1 MSDGH
6 EYKRRRFRCKGW
18 NGTSVMRFL
27 VRFLGFLF
35 TAGTVVF
42 LVGVAGVAGGIWHF
56 SRDLPDY
63 SQLQDYEPPVMT
75 RVHASDGALLGEYSK
90 ERRLYLPI
98 QAMPKL
104 VTNAFL
110 AAEDKNFYE
119 HGGIDFTGMAR
130 AAVAYAQNFG
140 SNKRPQGAS
149 TITQQ
154 VAKNFLLTNEVSFTR
169 KIKEALLAM
178 RIERAYSKDRILE
191 LYLNEIYLGLGA
203 YGIAAASLV
212 YFDKSV
218 NELTI
223 AEAAY
228 LAALPKAP
236 GTLHPVRNR
245 DRSTER
251 RNYVIDRLVENGWIK
266 QADADKA
273 RKEPLVV
280 ASRSNAAHT
289 FAGEYFAEEVR
300 RDIFERYGEKKLY
313 EGGLSVRTTLD
324 PKLQVMARKTVAAGL
339 VNFDEA
345 QGWRGAMSKLDISG
359 DWGVK
364 LAEVKS
370 LSDISPWRMAVV
382 LETSDQSARIG
393 FQPGRE
399 LGGATS
405 KDRQTGL
412 ITLEGVR
419 WARAASASARGKP
432 PSAVSQILSPGD
444 VIYADPLFGKDG
456 NAVEGQYRLRQIPEV
471 SGAMVAMDPWTGRV
485 VAMVGGF
492 SFDQSQFNR
501 ATQAYRQPGSTF
513 KPLVYSAAM
522 DNGYT
527 PSTIMIDGP
536 IEIEQGQGGVWRPE
550 NFSVGSYRGPITLR
564 EALKWSVNT
573 VTVRLAQDVGMPL
586 INEYAKRFG
595 VYEELPNYLS
605 YSLGAGETTV
615 MRMVT
620 AYSMFA
626 NGGRRVKPTLIDRI
640 QDRYGRTIFRHDA
653 RECRG
658 CDAPGGW
665 KNQPEPQLVDRREQ
679 VLDSMTAYQIT
690 SMLEG
695 VVQGGTAS
703 VMREVGKPI
712 AGKTGTTSDGKDV
725 WFIGFSQDLVVG
737 LYLGYDKPRSLG
749 RAAQGGHTAA
759 PIVKDFMKL
768 ALANKPATPFKI
780 SRRHQAGPRRCQER
794 HASQPRRRG
803 RPHDPGSVQAGHRA
817 AGQLLRRWRCRPG
830 WTRATGNLARR
841 RQYHSPRNRP
851 ALLADCALRRT
862 PLHPSDIIR
871 K

>member
-1 MSDGH
+1 LII
-6 EYKRRRFRCKGW
+6 
-18 NGTSVMRFL
+18 RFL
-27 VRFLGFLF
+27 LRFTGFLF
-35 TAGTVVF
+35 AAGSVVF
-42 LVGVAGVAGGIWHF
+42 LVGVAGIAAGIWHF
-56 SRDLPDY
+56 SKDLPDY
-63 SQLQDYEPPVMT
+63 SQLQNYEPPVMT
-75 RVHASDGALLGEYSK
+75 RVHASDGALLGEYAK

-130 AAVAYAQNFG
+130 AAVVYAQNLG

-218 NELTI
+218 NELTV

-251 RNYVIDRLVENGWIK
+251 RNYVIDRLLENGWIK
-266 QADADKA
+266 QAEAEKA

-280 ASRSNAAHT
+280 TSRSNTGHT

-324 PKLQVMARKTVAAGL
+324 PKLQVMARRTVAAGL

-345 QGWRGAMSKLDISG
+345 QGYRGPVSKLDISG

-364 LAEVKS
+364 LADVKS

-399 LGGATS
+399 LGGAIS
-405 KDRQTGL
+405 KERQTGL
-412 ITLEGVR
+412 VTLEGVR
-419 WARAASASARGKP
+419 WAKPASAPARGRATTP
-432 PSAVSQILSPGD
+432 VAVSQILSPGD
-444 VIYADPLFGKDG
+444 VIYADPLLKDG
-456 NAVEGQYRLRQIPEV
+456 NVVEGQYRLRQLPEV

-522 DNGYT
+522 DNGYS
-527 PSTIMIDGP
+527 PATIMIDGP
-536 IEIEQGQGGVWRPE
+536 IEIDQGQGGVWRPE

-564 EALKWSVNT
+564 EALKWSINT

-586 INEYAKRFG
+586 IGEYAKRFG
-595 VYEELPNYLS
+595 VYDELPNYLS

-620 AYSMFA
+620 AYSMLA

-640 QDRYGRTIFRHDA
+640 QDRYGRTIFKHDA

-658 CDAPGGW
+658 CDAPDGW
-665 KNQPEPQLVDRREQ
+665 KNQAEPQLVDRREL
-679 VLDSMTAYQIT
+679 VIDPMTAYQIT
-690 SMLEG
+690 SMMEG

-703 VMREVGKPI
+703 VLREVGKPI

-725 WFIGFSQDLVVG
+725 WFIGYSADLVVG

-759 PIVKDFMKL
+759 PIVKNFMKL
-768 ALANKPATPFKI
+768 ALAEKPATPFKVPPGIRLVRIDAKSGMRPNPGDGGRTILEAFKPGTAPSESYSVVGVADSDGRVPQPI
-780 SRRHQAGPRRCQER
+780 SPE
-794 HASQPRRRG
+794 S
-803 RPHDPGSVQAGHRA
+803 DTIM
-817 AGQLLRRWRCRPG
+817 RPG
-830 WTRATGNLARR
+830 TGRL
-841 RQYHSPRNRP
+841 Y
-851 ALLADCALRRT
+851 
-862 PLHPSDIIR
+862 
-871 K
+871 